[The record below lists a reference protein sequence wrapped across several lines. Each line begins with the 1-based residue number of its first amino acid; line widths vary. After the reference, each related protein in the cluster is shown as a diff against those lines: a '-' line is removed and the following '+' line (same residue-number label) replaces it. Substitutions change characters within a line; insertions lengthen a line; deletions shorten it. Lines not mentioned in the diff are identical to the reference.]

1 MRSSQ
6 LILALAALSGADA
19 LAIRTAPRL
28 AAVRM
33 SAGPQIPA
41 QPPRAAHDDASASAS
56 TAHSEPSANANAF
69 IGALALAVLP
79 SPVAAAGADALPS
92 AFAAYG
98 HYLALITVTLCLAT
112 ERLTIKPGMS
122 AEEEDRVAIA
132 DAAYGVAGL
141 VILVSGYYRATEYGK
156 GWYFYS
162 HEPIFWLKMT
172 FVAVMGAAS
181 FFPTTKI
188 IQRAIAR
195 QKGEGEPMSEKL
207 AARMTTLINA
217 ELLMILSIPLA
228 ATTMAR
234 GIGYVDFDCTIPGGL
249 CVALALFGL
258 GGKYVKEA
266 LDWEEDAP
274 SAIE

>member
-1 MRSSQ
+1 M
-6 LILALAALSGADA
+6 AASVIAV
-19 LAIRTAPRL
+19 PVPQRL
-28 AAVRM
+28 ADLVRQRNEV
-33 SAGPQIPA
+33 G
-41 QPPRAAHDDASASAS
+41 
-56 TAHSEPSANANAF
+56 
-69 IGALALAVLP
+69 
-79 SPVAAAGADALPS
+79 
-92 AFAAYG
+92 
-98 HYLALITVTLCLAT
+98 
-112 ERLTIKPGMS
+112 
-122 AEEEDRVAIA
+122 RVA
-132 DAAYGVAGL
+132 DV
-141 VILVSGYYRATEYGK
+141 
-156 GWYFYS
+156 
-162 HEPIFWLKMT
+162 
-172 FVAVMGAAS
+172 
-181 FFPTTKI
+181 
-188 IQRAIAR
+188 QRAIAR

>member
-1 MRSSQ
+1 
-6 LILALAALSGADA
+6 
-19 LAIRTAPRL
+19 
-28 AAVRM
+28 
-33 SAGPQIPA
+33 
-41 QPPRAAHDDASASAS
+41 
-56 TAHSEPSANANAF
+56 
-69 IGALALAVLP
+69 
-79 SPVAAAGADALPS
+79 
-92 AFAAYG
+92 
-98 HYLALITVTLCLAT
+98 
-112 ERLTIKPGMS
+112 
-122 AEEEDRVAIA
+122 
-132 DAAYGVAGL
+132 
-141 VILVSGYYRATEYGK
+141 
-156 GWYFYS
+156 
-162 HEPIFWLKMT
+162 MT